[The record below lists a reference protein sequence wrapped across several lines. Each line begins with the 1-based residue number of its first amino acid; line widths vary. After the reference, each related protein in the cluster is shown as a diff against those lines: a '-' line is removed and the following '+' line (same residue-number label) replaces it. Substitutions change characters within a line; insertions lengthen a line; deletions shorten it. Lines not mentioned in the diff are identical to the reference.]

1 MTELL
6 EKLKTVFAT
15 TEPGL
20 EIDKEFIQLRDDMK
34 TRLNQGGRNDFK
46 FTKDVDC
53 LMLEE
58 WLIKKNLVMATLDE
72 HHESDGSC
80 VYDCRIKLMNGV
92 AFIDFK
98 CVDEERNFNLGPEK
112 FKNKPK
118 FNNKSTM
125 DWVHEGVVKGLLTDY
140 CFYRMYRPED
150 RPLQENDVVTFELIN
165 VLNSRFVLK
174 SLNDSVRNPGGKF
187 YKVEKYV

>member
-6 EKLKTVFAT
+6 EELKTVFAT

-20 EIDKEFIQLRDDMK
+20 AIDKEFIQLRDDMK
-34 TRLNQGGRNDFK
+34 TRLNQGSRNDFK

-58 WLIKKNLVMATLDE
+58 WLIKKNIVLGPLAE
-72 HHESDGSC
+72 HLTKNGAC
-80 VYDCRIKLMNGV
+80 VYDIRIDD
-92 AFIDFK
+92 AYIDFK
-98 CVDEERNFNLGPEK
+98 CVDENLYYNVSEQKLNTHP
-112 FKNKPK
+112 
-118 FNNKSTM
+118 
-125 DWVHEGVVKGLLTDY
+125 WVKAGINAGLLTHY

-165 VLNSRFVLK
+165 VLNSQYVVD
-174 SLNDSVRNPGGKF
+174 SLMPSKFDGKF
-187 YKVEKYV
+187 YKVPKYV

>member
-6 EKLKTVFAT
+6 EKLKTIFAT

-20 EIDKEFIQLRDDMK
+20 VIDKEFIQLREDMK
-34 TRLNQGGRNDFK
+34 TRLKQGHRNDFK

-53 LMLEE
+53 LVLEE
-58 WLIKKNLVMATLDE
+58 WLIKKNHVMATLDE

-80 VYDCRIKLMNGV
+80 VYDCRIKLMNSV
-92 AFIDFK
+92 AFVDFK
-98 CVDEERNFNLGPEK
+98 CVDEERNFNLGPDK
-112 FKNKPK
+112 FIKKPK
-118 FNNKSTM
+118 FDNKSTI

-140 CFYRMYRPED
+140 CFYRMHRPED

-165 VLNSRFVLK
+165 VLNAQTVVD
-174 SLNDSVRNPGGKF
+174 SLMPSQFNGKY

>member
-1 MTELL
+1 MTDML
-6 EKLKTVFAT
+6 EKLKTLFSV

-20 EIDKEFIQLRDDMK
+20 VIDKEFIQLRDDMK

-58 WLIKKNLVMATLDE
+58 WLIKKNLVLGPLAE
-72 HHESDGSC
+72 HLTKNGAC
-80 VYDCRIKLMNGV
+80 VYDIRIDD
-92 AFIDFK
+92 AYIDFK
-98 CVDEERNFNLGPEK
+98 CIDENLYYNVSEQKLNTHP
-112 FKNKPK
+112 
-118 FNNKSTM
+118 
-125 DWVHEGVVKGLLTDY
+125 WVQAGINAGLLTHY

-165 VLNSRFVLK
+165 VLNSQYVVD
-174 SLNDSVRNPGGKF
+174 SLMPSKFDGKF
-187 YKVEKYV
+187 YKVPKYV

>member
-6 EKLKTVFAT
+6 EKLKTIFAT

-20 EIDKEFIQLRDDMK
+20 VIDKEFIELRDDMK

-58 WLIKKNLVMATLDE
+58 WLIKKNIVLGPLDE
-72 HHESDGSC
+72 HLTKGGAC
-80 VYDCRIKLMNGV
+80 VYDIRV
-92 AFIDFK
+92 DDAYIDFK
-98 CVDEERNFNLGPEK
+98 CIDQNQYYNVSEHKMKTHP
-112 FKNKPK
+112 
-118 FNNKSTM
+118 
-125 DWVHEGVVKGLLTDY
+125 WVQDGINAGLLTHY
-140 CFYRMYRPED
+140 CFYRMHRPED

-165 VLNSRFVLK
+165 VLNSQHVLD
-174 SLNDSVRNPGGKF
+174 SLMPSQYEGKY
-187 YKVEKYV
+187 YKVNKYDQ

>member
-20 EIDKEFIQLRDDMK
+20 VIDKEFIQLREDMK

-58 WLIKKNLVMATLDE
+58 WLIKKNIVLGPLAE
-72 HHESDGSC
+72 HLTKNGAC
-80 VYDCRIKLMNGV
+80 VYDIRIDD
-92 AFIDFK
+92 AYIDFK
-98 CVDEERNFNLGPEK
+98 CVDENLYYNVSEQKLNTHP
-112 FKNKPK
+112 
-118 FNNKSTM
+118 
-125 DWVHEGVVKGLLTDY
+125 WVKAGINAGLLTHY

-165 VLNSRFVLK
+165 VLNSQYVVD
-174 SLNDSVRNPGGKF
+174 SLMPSKFDGKF
-187 YKVEKYV
+187 YKVPKYV

>member
-6 EKLKTVFAT
+6 EKLKTIFAT

-20 EIDKEFIQLRDDMK
+20 VIDKEFLELRETMK
-34 TRLNQGGRNDFK
+34 SRLNQGTRNDFK

-58 WLIKKNLVMATLDE
+58 WLIKKNIVLGPLPE
-72 HHESDGSC
+72 HCEKSGAC
-80 VYDCRIKLMNGV
+80 VYDVRV
-92 AFIDFK
+92 DDAYIDFK
-98 CVDEERNFNLGPEK
+98 CIDENLYYNVSEQKMNTHP
-112 FKNKPK
+112 
-118 FNNKSTM
+118 
-125 DWVHEGVVKGLLTDY
+125 WVEAGIKAGRLTHY

-165 VLNSRFVLK
+165 VLNSQYVVD
-174 SLNDSVRNPGGKF
+174 SLMPSKFDGKF
-187 YKVEKYV
+187 YKVPKYV

>member
-20 EIDKEFIQLRDDMK
+20 VIDKEFIQLRDDMK
-34 TRLNQGGRNDFK
+34 TRLNQGSRTDFK

-58 WLIKKNLVMATLDE
+58 WLIKKNIVLGPLAE
-72 HHESDGSC
+72 HLTKNSAC
-80 VYDCRIKLMNGV
+80 VYDIRIDD
-92 AFIDFK
+92 AYIDFK
-98 CVDEERNFNLGPEK
+98 CVDENLYYNVSEQKLNTHP
-112 FKNKPK
+112 
-118 FNNKSTM
+118 
-125 DWVHEGVVKGLLTDY
+125 WVQAGINAGLLTHY

-165 VLNSRFVLK
+165 VLNSQFVVD
-174 SLNDSVRNPGGKF
+174 SLMPSKFDGKF
-187 YKVEKYV
+187 YKVPKYV

>member
-6 EKLKTVFAT
+6 EKLKSVFSV

-20 EIDKEFIQLRDDMK
+20 VIDREFLQLRDDMK
-34 TRLNQGGRNDFK
+34 TRLNQGSRTDFK

-58 WLIKKNLVMATLDE
+58 WLIKKNIVLGPLAE
-72 HHESDGSC
+72 HLTKNGAC
-80 VYDCRIKLMNGV
+80 VYDIRIDD
-92 AFIDFK
+92 AYIDFK
-98 CVDEERNFNLGPEK
+98 CVDENLYYNVSEQKLNTHP
-112 FKNKPK
+112 
-118 FNNKSTM
+118 
-125 DWVHEGVVKGLLTDY
+125 WVQAGINAGLLTHY

-165 VLNSRFVLK
+165 VLNSQYVVD
-174 SLNDSVRNPGGKF
+174 SLMPSKFDGKF
-187 YKVEKYV
+187 YKVPKYV

>member
-1 MTELL
+1 MNDIL
-6 EKLKTVFAT
+6 EKLKTLFSV

-20 EIDKEFIQLRDDMK
+20 VIDKEFIQLRDDMK

-58 WLIKKNLVMATLDE
+58 WLIKKNLVLGPLAE
-72 HHESDGSC
+72 HLTKNGAC
-80 VYDCRIKLMNGV
+80 VYDIRIDD
-92 AFIDFK
+92 AYIDFK
-98 CVDEERNFNLGPEK
+98 CVDENLYYNVSEQKLNTHP
-112 FKNKPK
+112 
-118 FNNKSTM
+118 
-125 DWVHEGVVKGLLTDY
+125 WVQAGINAGLLTHY

-165 VLNSRFVLK
+165 VLNSQYVVD
-174 SLNDSVRNPGGKF
+174 SLMPSKFDGKF
-187 YKVEKYV
+187 YKVPKYV

>member
-1 MTELL
+1 MTDML
-6 EKLKTVFAT
+6 EKLKTLFSV

-20 EIDKEFIQLRDDMK
+20 VIYKEFIQLRDDMK

-58 WLIKKNLVMATLDE
+58 WLIKKNLVLGPLAE
-72 HHESDGSC
+72 HLTKNGAC
-80 VYDCRIKLMNGV
+80 VYDVRIDD
-92 AFIDFK
+92 AYIDFK
-98 CVDEERNFNLGPEK
+98 CVDENLYYNVSEQKLNTHP
-112 FKNKPK
+112 
-118 FNNKSTM
+118 
-125 DWVHEGVVKGLLTDY
+125 WVQAGIDAGILTHY

-165 VLNSRFVLK
+165 VLNSQYVVD
-174 SLNDSVRNPGGKF
+174 SLMPSKFDGKF
-187 YKVEKYV
+187 YKVPKYV

>member
-6 EKLKTVFAT
+6 EKFKTIFAT

-20 EIDKEFIQLRDDMK
+20 VIDKEFIQLRDDMK
-34 TRLNQGGRNDFK
+34 TRLKQGGRNDFK

-72 HHESDGSC
+72 HREPDGSC
-80 VYDCRIKLMNGV
+80 VYDCRIKLMNGA

-98 CVDEERNFNLGPEK
+98 CVDKDRNFNLGPDK
-112 FKNKPK
+112 FVKKPK
-118 FNNKSTM
+118 DNKSTM
-125 DWVHEGVVKGLLTDY
+125 EWVHEGVARGLLTDY
-140 CFYRMYRPED
+140 CFYRMHRPED

-187 YKVEKYV
+187 YKVPKYV